1 MQRSEVQQWCSGTTW
16 QIYTNLYT
24 STLHWLVQLSTVV
37 YRVVVVQWRYSDG
50 TVALNGTEC
59 SAVQRSEM
67 QCSYGVHSAVQ

>member
-1 MQRSEVQQWCSGTTW
+1 MVSAAQYSCLQGSSGA
-16 QIYTNLYT
+16 
-24 STLHWLVQLSTVV
+24 
-37 YRVVVVQWRYSDG
+37 VQWRYSGG